1 MKFKRDEILLPLY
14 RTFRRS
20 FFSLEL
26 VSWRRH
32 KVESQTQIEA
42 ESTRL
47 IGILNLYF

>member
-1 MKFKRDEILLPLY
+1 MKLKRDKILLPLF

-32 KVESQTQIEA
+32 KVESPTQTEA